1 MLRIRS
7 YDFARDER
15 GAGTIMG
22 LLWFML
28 LVGITG
34 MAVDATNGFRNRT
47 MLQATADAAALGGII
62 DVLNEGAA
70 VANAVAYSASNMP
83 DALYGD
89 VLQPGDVEI
98 GSWDMATRS
107 FIEGGLVVNILDPDG
122 PLVPDAVRVT
132 LHQTKANA
140 NAVPVNFLR
149 IIGLR
154 TWDVNV
160 EAVAQRFLPEC
171 LQDGLVA
178 AGMVDM
184 SSRNKFFNNIC
195 VHGQQGVRES
205 ISNTHQI
212 GVTVSTPSMYDDTI
226 GILVPND
233 RFDADPGLPVA
244 MREVSLRPRM
254 VNHVNKIMLDMLA
267 MESYIVPGFIAGT
280 TTGDFNGVSASATL
294 PSVIQK
300 TEKWDLS
307 DTIPG
312 NIYHIKCASNKN
324 VRIKGDTVLTDV
336 VIISDCNIGA
346 APGVVMSNV
355 ALFMLST
362 GNPGG
367 SGDNGNA
374 GGQGQ
379 GGTTSGQGGAGVE
392 SATLDFSSSV
402 QLGTADCS
410 GSGGGVQIFSN
421 ASVKFSSQTEIQ
433 GLQIIAAG
441 NVYLGTQG
449 MGIKGINV
457 QAGGNITL
465 SANNDFGLCP
475 NSAPNLQTVA
485 YYRLTH

>member
-1 MLRIRS
+1 MLRVRS

-47 MLQATADAAALGGII
+47 MLQATADAA
-62 DVLNEGAA
+62 VLAA
-70 VANAVAYSASNMP
+70 VIDLPNEAAAVTSAITNSTGNMP
-83 DALYGD
+83 NAMYGD
-89 VLQPGDVEI
+89 VLQPGDVQI
-98 GSWDMATRS
+98 GSWDMATRR
-107 FIEGGLVVNILDPDG
+107 FIEGGLVVNVLDPDG
-122 PLVPDAVRVT
+122 PLIPDAVRVT
-132 LHQTKANA
+132 LHQTVANA

-178 AGMVDM
+178 AGIIDM
-184 SSRNKFFNNIC
+184 SSNNTFYNKIC

-205 ISNTHQI
+205 IGNKHQI
-212 GVTVSTPSMYDDTI
+212 GITVSTPSIYDDTI
-226 GILVPND
+226 GIIVPAGK
-233 RFDADPGLPVA
+233 FSADPGLPEA

-254 VNHVNKIMLDMLA
+254 VNHVNEIMLDMLA
-267 MESYIVPGFIAGT
+267 MESYVVPGFIAGT
-280 TTGDFNGVSASATL
+280 ATGDFNGVTATAAL
-294 PSVIQK
+294 PSIEPVGWQ
-300 TEKWDLS
+300 WDF
-307 DTIPG
+307 DTTPG
-312 NIYHIKCASNKN
+312 QVYHIECASNKN
-324 VRIKGDTVLTDV
+324 ARIPGGTILTDV
-336 VIISDCNIGA
+336 AIISDCNIGA
-346 APGVVMSNV
+346 GPGVVMSNV

-367 SGDNGNA
+367 NDGSHGNP
-374 GGQGQ
+374 GGNGQ
-379 GGTTSGQGGAGVE
+379 GGTTSGHGGAGVE
-392 SATLDFSSSV
+392 SSTLNFSSSV

-421 ASVKFSSQTEIQ
+421 ASVKFSSQTEIH
-433 GLQIIAAG
+433 GLQIVAAG

-449 MGIKGINV
+449 MGIEGINV

-465 SANNDFGLCP
+465 NALNDFGLCP

-485 YYRLTH
+485 YYRLIH

>member
-1 MLRIRS
+1 MLRVRS

-107 FIEGGLVVNILDPDG
+107 FIEGGLVVNVLDPDG
-122 PLVPDAVRVT
+122 PLIPDAVRVT
-132 LHQTKANA
+132 LHQTVANA

-184 SSRNKFFNNIC
+184 SSNNSFYNNIC
-195 VHGQQGVRES
+195 VHGQQGVMES

-226 GILVPND
+226 GIIVPAD
-233 RFDADPGLPVA
+233 KFEADPGLPVA

-254 VNHVNKIMLDMLA
+254 VNHVNEIMLDMLA
-267 MESYIVPGFIAGT
+267 MESYVVPSFITGT
-280 TTGDFNGVSASATL
+280 ATGDFNGVSATATL
-294 PSVIQK
+294 PSIEPVDWQ
-300 TEKWDLS
+300 WDF
-307 DTIPG
+307 DTTPGHVYHIECAWNNNARIPG
-312 NIYHIKCASNKN
+312 GTI
-324 VRIKGDTVLTDV
+324 LTDV

-346 APGVVMSNV
+346 LPGVVMSNV

-392 SATLDFSSSV
+392 SFTLDFSSSV

-410 GSGGGVQIFSN
+410 DSSGGVQIFSN

-433 GLQIIAAG
+433 GLQIVAAG

-465 SANNDFGLCP
+465 AANNDFGLCP

-485 YYRLTH
+485 YYRLTR